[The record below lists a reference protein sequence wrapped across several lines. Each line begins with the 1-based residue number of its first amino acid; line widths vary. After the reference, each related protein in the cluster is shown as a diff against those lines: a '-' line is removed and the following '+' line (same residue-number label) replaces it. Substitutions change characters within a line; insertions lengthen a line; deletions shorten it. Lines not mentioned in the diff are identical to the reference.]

1 MVGRKQA
8 DLSAKL
14 LSAGQI
20 SADVLARP
28 ESRKHVADD
37 ELSARILL
45 VLNSPSDSCRLIP
58 AFCFLL
64 ASARLVDRDC
74 FLPGRKQST
83 DEARGKKHAEQ
94 ISEDF
99 QRSWACN
106 LISACKKRGEYTRS
120 LSVSSHVRSAPKI
133 DPDFELTRHQRV
145 FAVCFL
151 LSLISAIS
159 SSALASRSKPSTPPG
174 YRKFL

>member
-133 DPDFELTRHQRV
+133 DPDFELTKQKAETRRQN
-145 FAVCFL
+145 A
-151 LSLISAIS
+151 
-159 SSALASRSKPSTPPG
+159 
-174 YRKFL
+174 

>member
-58 AFCFLL
+58 AFCVLL
-64 ASARLVDRDC
+64 FCLS
-74 FLPGRKQST
+74 
-83 DEARGKKHAEQ
+83 EAR
-94 ISEDF
+94 
-99 QRSWACN
+99 
-106 LISACKKRGEYTRS
+106 
-120 LSVSSHVRSAPKI
+120 
-133 DPDFELTRHQRV
+133 
-145 FAVCFL
+145 
-151 LSLISAIS
+151 
-159 SSALASRSKPSTPPG
+159 
-174 YRKFL
+174 